1 MDADDLCRF
10 RRRRTGH
17 HTAWQSRPH
26 WVDPHPHPQTD
37 DNTPQDEIK
46 QPVVPLQ

>member
-26 WVDPHPHPQTD
+26 RVDPHPQTD
-37 DNTPQDEIK
+37 DNMPQDEIK